1 MSIKTSVLHILM
13 VGTFAARAEVKCDYI
28 YMQVNG
34 DELATA
40 EKKQVRFPLRK
51 QCILS
56 FLEHQYAAKNPN

>member
-34 DELATA
+34 DELAKA
-40 EKKQVRFPLRK
+40 EKTR
-51 QCILS
+51 
-56 FLEHQYAAKNPN
+56 